1 MAELHPFFIHYPI
14 ALYTTALIIEIIKLR
29 FKSIPEYF
37 SLILIVLGA
46 FSSLFASFSG
56 DLSLN
61 ESKNIPGISDDLS
74 RHELLGNILTWIGII
89 SAFTMVYLHLKKE
102 QIIWLKWIILI
113 TLSIGILV
121 TGYFG
126 GQLVV
131 DYGAG
136 TKLIMDKQY

>member
-1 MAELHPFFIHYPI
+1 MADLHPFFIHYPI

-29 FKSIPEYF
+29 FKSIPDYF

-46 FSSLFASFSG
+46 FSSLFASLSG

-61 ESKNIPGISDDLS
+61 ESVNIPGISDDLS
-74 RHELLGNILTWIGII
+74 RHELLGNILTWLGII
-89 SAFTMVYLHLKKE
+89 STFTMVYLHLNKK
-102 QIIWLKWIILI
+102 QIIWLKWIVII
-113 TLSIGILV
+113 ALSIGVLV

-126 GQLVV
+126 GQLVN

-136 TKLIMDKQY
+136 TKLIMDQQ